1 MSVEVS
7 DGELV
12 RLARAGAPDAFRLL
26 VERHQPMARARA
38 VRLCPDPGDVDDV
51 VQESFLQAFIG
62 LDRLRDPD
70 RFAGWLGGIV
80 VNVHRALRRRA
91 PLMLVADWPE
101 QLHPVSA
108 EGLPSADDLDRA
120 DALRQAVADLPAGQ
134 RQAVTLYYYADL
146 PASQIADS
154 AGAVTSSLHKA
165 RRRLRAH
172 ITAHRP
178 DLIPA
183 MARRT
188 PMTPVRI
195 AHAEPRPGDL
205 GDGRFAVNQI
215 LVVLAD
221 DTGHRAVPLWLNST
235 DGGSLWRLLSPQAQE
250 AAMERIP
257 EQLTDRLL
265 RAAGT
270 TVTGVD
276 IDELGPGVT
285 AARIAVT
292 GPGGAQQVTARLAD
306 GLSLAAVAGAP
317 VRVADTVMDQ
327 LAVPAEGD
335 DLLAPFLPTA
345 PAARIPGRRPRHQ
358 PGNLAFTDGLD
369 QWELTGSYLR
379 HVSDSHWKDYS
390 CTAEGHSAI
399 LRSAVPEPYGFAVL
413 RQMTFAGDY
422 RGGTVVFRGEL
433 RTTDVADQ
441 AGLFLRVSRGPVR
454 ARRDDPGNHLADVTG
469 SAGWARHEVTAEV
482 PDEESLIIHFGIFL
496 IGRGQIELRDA
507 DLARQA

>member
-12 RLARAGAPDAFRLL
+12 RLARAGDPDAFR
-26 VERHQPMARARA
+26 H
-38 VRLCPDPGDVDDV
+38 
-51 VQESFLQAFIG
+51 
-62 LDRLRDPD
+62 
-70 RFAGWLGGIV
+70 
-80 VNVHRALRRRA
+80 
-91 PLMLVADWPE
+91 
-101 QLHPVSA
+101 
-108 EGLPSADDLDRA
+108 
-120 DALRQAVADLPAGQ
+120 AVADLPAGQ

-270 TVTGVD
+270 AVTGVD

-292 GPGGAQQVTARLAD
+292 GPGGAQQITARLAD

-327 LAVPAEGD
+327 LAVPVEGD